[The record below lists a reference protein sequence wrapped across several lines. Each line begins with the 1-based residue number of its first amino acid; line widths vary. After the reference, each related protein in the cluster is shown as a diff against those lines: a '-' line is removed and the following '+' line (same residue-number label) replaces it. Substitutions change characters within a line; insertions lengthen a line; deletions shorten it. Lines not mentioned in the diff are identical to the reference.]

1 MARPLFLSYT
11 WTDRDPDEV
20 DLLDAAL
27 RLRGVPVWRDRRS
40 MSFGTYNETRV
51 REGIEGLCSGFA
63 LYYTE
68 HVLAS
73 EFVLKIELPAM
84 DARRRRGAPPN
95 FFAGAVQR
103 RSGSFTEAAEELRIT
118 SNGIS
123 LGETLGGIIA
133 DEDFDA
139 DLREAANQIL
149 AAYLRAELDDE
160 VVTVRV
166 ETRGELPN
174 SDPALLHLCWCPPLD
189 HDPDLHADEVWER
202 QLLPALVDLQNG
214 LEAVDAPRRLRLTG
228 NLHLSAALALGWQF
242 RQPTKWSLEIDHQF
256 VPCETAL
263 VAPNPHGWRI
273 HAEPGPTGA
282 DDRLLVCLHATQDVA
297 NAMRK
302 HCRELPPA
310 RAALHIYPPSG
321 RPEKTSVLPE
331 QANELAAA
339 IVAEI
344 TRCRGEY
351 GTTSTHLYLACPWPL
366 ATLLGWHLS
375 SSGRLVMHEADVER
389 SSYRAA
395 CELA

>member
-11 WTDRDPDEV
+11 WRGDDPDEV
-20 DLLDAAL
+20 DLLDSAL
-27 RLRGVPVWRDRRS
+27 RLRGVPVWRDRRE

-51 REGIEGLCSGFA
+51 CEGIEKRCSGFA

-68 HVLAS
+68 HVLSS
-73 EFVLKIELPAM
+73 EFILKIELPAM
-84 DARRRRGAPPN
+84 YARRRRGSPPD

-103 RSGSFTEAAEELRIT
+103 RSGSFAEAAEELRVAA
-118 SNGIS
+118 SDIS
-123 LGETLGGIIA
+123 LGEALGGHVA

-139 DLREAANQIL
+139 DLRQAANQIL
-149 AAYLRAELDDE
+149 AAYLRAELDGEE
-160 VVTVRV
+160 VTLRV

-189 HDPDLHADEVWER
+189 HDPDLHVDEVWER
-202 QLLPALVDLQNG
+202 QLLPALADLQSG
-214 LEAVDAPRRLRLTG
+214 LEAVAAPRRLLLTG
-228 NLHLSAALALGWQF
+228 NLHLSAAFALGWQF
-242 RQPTKWSLEIDHQF
+242 RQPTRWSLALDHQF

-263 VAPNPHGWRI
+263 VTPDPHGWRI
-273 HAEPGPTGA
+273 SAEPGPTSA

-297 NAMRK
+297 NAIRE

-310 RAALHIYPPSG
+310 RATLHIYPPSG
-321 RPEKTSVLPE
+321 SPERTSVVPE

-339 IVAEI
+339 IAAEI
-344 TRCRGEY
+344 NRSRSEY

-375 SSGRLVMHEADVER
+375 SSGRLVMHEPDVDRGSYR
-389 SSYRAA
+389 SS
-395 CELA
+395 CDLA